1 MHAHENSTACAN
13 YKLSIV
19 DVRQFQ
25 FRAFPRESGR
35 DNERRQFNS
44 PKFEFK
50 IIKTLPKWASL
61 GISKHARL
69 CFVSSAEKVA
79 KEWSGPFSPITQ
91 KV

>member
-1 MHAHENSTACAN
+1 MKIPQHGLITNYPLLTSAN
-13 YKLSIV
+13 
-19 DVRQFQ
+19 FN